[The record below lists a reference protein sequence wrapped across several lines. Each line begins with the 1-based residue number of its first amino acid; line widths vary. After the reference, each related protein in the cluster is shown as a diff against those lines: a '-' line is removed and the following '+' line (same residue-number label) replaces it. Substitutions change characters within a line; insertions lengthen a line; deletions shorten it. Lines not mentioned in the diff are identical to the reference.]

1 LPKKFEISLWNWWF
15 ICCWFFFKF
24 HLRMTLTI
32 CATLI
37 RNSRENLFRP
47 LYFKL
52 VPSAPLRHWVAVTAT
67 MSLPDF
73 PMCPLPSHE
82 EFIEKI

>member
-1 LPKKFEISLWNWWF
+1 
-15 ICCWFFFKF
+15 
-24 HLRMTLTI
+24 MMLTI

-37 RNSRENLFRP
+37 RNSRENLFLP

-52 VPSAPLRHWVAVTAT
+52 VPSAPLRRWVAVTAT

-82 EFIEKI
+82 ELIESKFKRENELKLRKFPFPK